1 MHRSRRVVVLCA
13 AVAVAAAA
21 GAAYAT
27 IPDGSGVIHGCYAAG
42 DGSLQVIDPSK
53 GDRCKRSQTA
63 LDWNARGPQGAPGPA
78 GETGAQGPPG
88 PPGTPGTAGT
98 VSNLDALAGVPC
110 RGIRGKF
117 ATVRLDY
124 GSGVEAP
131 VSITCV
137 THLVANPGPFT
148 LRVNS
153 GTLALG
159 FLGERPLPTAGWQA
173 TGTVDLGG
181 LVAVPS
187 PAFPTIT
194 IPFDNTQNLGGF
206 SDVHVSGTLTLSS
219 TGLNGTMDPEPGTAS
234 LNGGIYGSVTMNAT
248 ATVFGSLTNIYSGT
262 CAFGTAAAPLP
273 LTLSTDPPGV
283 AYSSTTGAVTLS
295 APVTAPSFAGCS
307 PAMPSVYAFLLDLF
321 AGSGRLTLTGTTDPV
336 LKPT

>member
-1 MHRSRRVVVLCA
+1 MRFAKHLSRRVVVVCA

-27 IPDGSGVIHGCYAAG
+27 IPDGNGVIHGCYATS

-53 GDRCKRSQTA
+53 GDRCKKNQTA
-63 LDWNARGPQGAPGPA
+63 LDWNARGQQGAPGPV
-78 GETGAQGPPG
+78 GNTGPQG

-110 RGIRGKF
+110 RGLRGKF

-148 LRVNS
+148 LRVSS

-159 FLGERPLPTAGWQA
+159 FLGERPLPTTGWQA

-181 LVAVPS
+181 LVAIPS

-194 IPFDNTQNLGGF
+194 VPFDNTQNLGGF
-206 SDVHVSGTLTLSS
+206 SDVHASGTLTLSS
-219 TGLNGTMDPEPGTAS
+219 TGLNGAMDPEPGTAS
-234 LNGGIYGSVTMNAT
+234 LSGGIYGSVTMSAT
-248 ATVFGSLTNIYSGT
+248 ATPIGTIYSGT
-262 CAFGTAAAPLP
+262 CAFGSAAAPLP

-307 PAMPSVYAFLLDLF
+307 PAMPSLYAFLLDLF
-321 AGSGRLTLTGTTDPV
+321 AGSGRLTVAGTTDPII
-336 LKPT
+336 KPT